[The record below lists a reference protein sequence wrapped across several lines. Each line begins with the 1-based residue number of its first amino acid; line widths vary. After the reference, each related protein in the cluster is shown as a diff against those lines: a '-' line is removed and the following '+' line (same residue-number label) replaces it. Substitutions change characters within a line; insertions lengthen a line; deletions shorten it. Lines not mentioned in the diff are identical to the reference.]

1 MNEDTIDQFIPS
13 SPSDPE
19 DALDH
24 LIACYH
30 QSTGTPQPEVPQWLT
45 LLAKQ
50 PHLIQPFIDYLQASQ
65 LVVQSLQTSSLQKAP
80 EPAFESILTFGDY
93 RIVSE
98 IASGAM
104 GVVYRAT
111 SIESSR
117 EVALKMIRSG
127 RFAGAEEI
135 RQFRIEMES
144 AAELDHPNIV
154 PIYHIGVHEGQP
166 FYTMKLIEGHNLL
179 HHVPLLHNQFHSI
192 AAIMQVVARAVDHA
206 HQRGVL
212 HRDLKPAN
220 ILIDQSGQPF
230 VTDFGLARRLSVSAT
245 GEAACMLE
253 TGEMAGTPS
262 YMAPE
267 QAQGQRGLTTAVD
280 VYGLGAI
287 LYHLLTGR
295 PPFGGQSVYETLD
308 QVIHQLPASPRQLN
322 PQCPRELE
330 TICLTAMAKEPAQ
343 RYPSAAALAD
353 DLQRYLTDQPIMAC
367 KPGPWRHVWSWCR
380 RHPALFSTYLIAAAC
395 FIVALLLGTALSH
408 QRGQRLLVE
417 RSRANAFA
425 ARHVASTILNRLE
438 APAEALSAIAHDP
451 LLIKTLQTQ
460 PLDQPLLQRLVERK
474 LAYLDRQSG
483 AAFTSIY
490 ILSPQ
495 HLLLAA
501 IPFNDAV
508 IGQPHAGR
516 NYVHGAWALQGLT
529 GRHAVYLSRVYRS
542 TNDQLPKAVLSTLI
556 ADLSD
561 PQSEPLGVVAASF
574 PTAAHLFE
582 MDLNDQQR
590 FVVLLAPADTN
601 PREHGPWLAPTDQR
615 VVLLHPAYQRGDEP
629 VAFPSGYLPPHEPRP
644 GVSPLLPP
652 GDDQPLLTLT
662 DYRDPVAS
670 RDPRYAGRWLASF
683 APVGRTG
690 YYVVVQE
697 RPEAD
702 PIFGLIVLGAG
713 ATILLGATL
722 LYTGLRWTTG
732 RA

>member
-1 MNEDTIDQFIPS
+1 
-13 SPSDPE
+13 
-19 DALDH
+19 
-24 LIACYH
+24 
-30 QSTGTPQPEVPQWLT
+30 
-45 LLAKQ
+45 
-50 PHLIQPFIDYLQASQ
+50 
-65 LVVQSLQTSSLQKAP
+65 
-80 EPAFESILTFGDY
+80 
-93 RIVSE
+93 
-98 IASGAM
+98 
-104 GVVYRAT
+104 
-111 SIESSR
+111 
-117 EVALKMIRSG
+117 
-127 RFAGAEEI
+127 
-135 RQFRIEMES
+135 
-144 AAELDHPNIV
+144 
-154 PIYHIGVHEGQP
+154 
-166 FYTMKLIEGHNLL
+166 MKLIEGHNLL

-192 AAIMQVVARAVDHA
+192 AAIMQLIARAVDHA

-245 GEAACMLE
+245 GEAACLLQ
-253 TGEMAGTPS
+253 TGEIAGTPS

-287 LYHLLTGR
+287 LYHLLTGQ
-295 PPFGGQSVYETLD
+295 PPFCGESVYETLD
-308 QVIHQLPASPRQLN
+308 QVIHQAPESPRKLN

-330 TICLTAMAKEPAQ
+330 IICLTAMAKEPAQ

-353 DLQRYLTDQPIMAC
+353 DLERYLTDQPIVAC
-367 KPGPWRHVWSWCR
+367 KPSPWQYVWSWCR

-395 FIVALLLGTALSH
+395 FIVALLFGTALSH
-408 QRGQRLLVE
+408 QRGQRLVAE

-425 ARHVASTILNRLE
+425 ARHVASTVLNRLE
-438 APAEALSAIAHDP
+438 APAEALDAIAQDP
-451 LLIKTLQTQ
+451 FLIKILRTQ

-508 IGQPHAGR
+508 IGQPHTGR

-529 GRHAVYLSRVYRS
+529 GRHAVHVSRVYRS

-556 ADLSD
+556 ADSSD
-561 PQSEPLGVVAASF
+561 PQSEPLGVVAVSF
-574 PTAAHLFE
+574 PTAAKLFE
-582 MDLNDQQR
+582 LDLTDQQR
-590 FVVLLAPADTN
+590 VVALVAPFDTN
-601 PREHGPWLAPTDQR
+601 LREHGPWLAPTEQR
-615 VVLLHPAYQRGDEP
+615 VVLIHPAYQQGDEP

-652 GDDQPLLTLT
+652 EDDQPVLTLT
-662 DYRDPVAS
+662 DYRDPVAA

-697 RPEAD
+697 RLEAD

-722 LYTGLRWTTG
+722 LYSGLRWTTG